1 MDNSDNMS
9 RLKQQFGFVLTDTLI
24 CILVLVVIIGI
35 FGSIYTNNIAILTKV
50 GKEGQH
56 LHHAQRMMENAL
68 AGTIDESVTVIPWD
82 GMEGRPSE
90 MQLQFGEEMITIPVQ
105 KLVVTINPDDENSR
119 SLCVYTLGLVEIYPG
134 IYIPNVQIP
143 DGMIMIFKGFNWEL
157 ISAEELQRE
166 FRVNTVVQE
175 IDCLDLRDGSLYI
188 PTSAGD
194 ITLESNQSHTFNW
207 EASGD
212 IIVKTDVKSSVMNI
226 GQVVSTNGKII
237 IDNASIET
245 LNQNTRLNIEGQ
257 FIDVSNSTL
266 SSRSNQD
273 LKLTSHGSFI
283 AQNASIEQLD
293 QNGKI
298 SISALNSIDVSY
310 AEIYSNG
317 TQGIVIQSTTAGINA
332 AGAVVE
338 TYNQNGNIY
347 FESKGN
353 IFVDG
358 SSISSSRELIFRGT
372 KDALNKL
379 YVDQARFTYGLDYQ
393 PAKVVNLEIVGTPAQ
408 GSIL

>member
-1 MDNSDNMS
+1 MVNNYKTAK
-9 RLKQQFGFVLTDTLI
+9 LKAESGFVLTD
-24 CILVLVVIIGI
+24 ILVAIVVLTVIIGI
-35 FGSIYTNNIAILTKV
+35 FGYLYSNSIAVLKDTGDEI
-50 GKEGQH
+50 QH
-56 LHHAQRMMENAL
+56 LYKAQGIMEKAL
-68 AGTIDESVTVIPWD
+68 IGSSHESVTIIPWD
-82 GMEGRPSE
+82 GIDGRPSE

-119 SLCVYTLGLVEIYPG
+119 SLCAYTLGLVEIYPG

-175 IDCLDLRDGSLYI
+175 IDRLDLRDGSLYI

-212 IIVKTDVKSSVMNI
+212 IIVRTDVKSSVMNI

-379 YVDQARFTYGLDYQ
+379 YVDQARFTYGLNYQ